1 MPRTNP
7 PKRKKGML
15 KGISFDEVSFVG
27 KGANQGAHVSI
38 IKMDDPKEISKRM
51 FSEIPEE
58 RLANQK
64 FRDFAQLLYNEQSA
78 LMEAVDSVM
87 YSGKEDKK
95 QAIFESLQQ
104 FVQTFT
110 STVNDTDVIK
120 SLEGLSEAL
129 GGKENPA
136 QEVDTVNKTIELLKA
151 WAESLDDEQKEI
163 YKGLSEDEQGEI
175 LKAAAKDKAALEAK
189 FKAMAEEKKKKGMK
203 KADTTVTKGAGDESF
218 QMEDG
223 TVVAKSVVGDAAF
236 LMLKGMN
243 ARLEKAE
250 NETAKAQEIAKQ
262 ERDARILKE
271 LSEEA
276 EKLWP
281 NLPGTAIEKGK
292 VLQSIRSLPED
303 LQKAQMEMM
312 NSGNASNAS
321 LFKEYGGQG
330 GEAGSAEE
338 KLKKMAEDHASK
350 TGLTFHKAYSAVID
364 TPEGQKLY
372 EQTLN

>member
-1 MPRTNP
+1 MPRTKTP
-7 PKRKKGML
+7 DKRKKGML

-38 IKMDDPKEISKRM
+38 IKMDDPKAISKRM
-51 FSEIPEE
+51 FSEILEE
-58 RLANQK
+58 RLANQE
-64 FRDFAQLLYNEQSA
+64 FRDLAKLLYNEQSA

-104 FVQTFT
+104 FVQAFT

-129 GGKENPA
+129 GGKENQT
-136 QEVDTVNKTIELLKA
+136 QEVDTVNKGIEFYKA
-151 WAESLDDEQKEI
+151 MAMMNDEQKEI
-163 YKGLSEDEQGEI
+163 FKGLSEDEQAEI
-175 LKAAAKDKAALEAK
+175 MKAAAKDKEALAAK
-189 FKAMAEEKKKKGMK
+189 FKAMADEKKKKGMK
-203 KADTTVTKGAGDESF
+203 KEDVSKGADETF

-250 NETAKAQEIAKQ
+250 TGMAQAQEIAKE
-262 ERDARILKE
+262 EREKRIAKE
-271 LSEEA
+271 FAEEA

-281 NLPGTAIEKGK
+281 NLPGTPMEKGAL
-292 VLQSIRSLPED
+292 LQNIRSMPED
-303 LQKAQMEMM
+303 LQKSHMEML

-321 LFKEYGGQG
+321 LFKEYGAKG
-330 GEAGSAEE
+330 GESSTASE
-338 KLKKMAEDHASK
+338 KLNKMAADHAAA
-350 TGLTFHKAYSAVID
+350 TGLTVAKAYSAVIE
-364 TPEGQKLY
+364 TPEGKKLY
-372 EQTLN
+372 EETLN